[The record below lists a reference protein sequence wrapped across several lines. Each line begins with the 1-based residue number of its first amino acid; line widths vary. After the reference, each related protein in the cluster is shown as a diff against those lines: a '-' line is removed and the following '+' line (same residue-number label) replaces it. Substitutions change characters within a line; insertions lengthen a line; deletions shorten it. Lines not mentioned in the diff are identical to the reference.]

1 MRRATAW
8 AGAATT
14 VVASALVLAPAAQA
28 AERFQ
33 VELVDR
39 QVFDADTGTFTSNI
53 PGCTT
58 GESFTLRGMVADR
71 AGVFRG
77 TREFVCDSGVGSV
90 TVNLSARFGEGG
102 SVGTWSIV
110 AATGD
115 RPERTAPGSCPGR
128 RSRAGSATPTPERSP
143 SPGDRAP
150 GHRRTLTTSH
160 DLLVSRKSSSG
171 SIAPR

>member
-14 VVASALVLAPAAQA
+14 VVAAALVLAPAAQA
-28 AERFQ
+28 ADRFQ
-33 VELVDR
+33 VELVDS

-53 PGCTT
+53 PGCAT

-110 AATGD
+110 AASGDLSGARGAGKLSGTPIEGGISDAYTG
-115 RPERTAPGSCPGR
+115 TVTVTG
-128 RSRAGSATPTPERSP
+128 
-143 SPGDRAP
+143 
-150 GHRRTLTTSH
+150 
-160 DLLVSRKSSSG
+160 
-171 SIAPR
+171 

>member
-28 AERFQ
+28 ADRFQ

-77 TREFVCDSGVGSV
+77 TREFVCDSGAGSV

-110 AATGD
+110 ATSGDQSGARGAGKLSGTPIEGGISDAYTG
-115 RPERTAPGSCPGR
+115 TVTVTG
-128 RSRAGSATPTPERSP
+128 
-143 SPGDRAP
+143 
-150 GHRRTLTTSH
+150 
-160 DLLVSRKSSSG
+160 
-171 SIAPR
+171 